1 MDDPTRLRLADDVT
15 FQSMGDGEQT
25 VVLSLTTGVLF
36 TCNDTTARLLAAI
49 DGERTFAEI
58 VDLLVAEYDV
68 PRPKLHTD
76 LAAMAHRLLDKGLI
90 AATPQ

>member
-25 VVLSLTTGVLF
+25 VVLSLSTGVLF

-49 DGERTFAEI
+49 DGERTFAEV
-58 VDLLVAEYDV
+58 VDLLAGEYDV
-68 PRPKLHTD
+68 PRAKLHAD
-76 LAAMAHRLLDKGLI
+76 LAAMTDQLLDKGLI
-90 AATPQ
+90 AAAP